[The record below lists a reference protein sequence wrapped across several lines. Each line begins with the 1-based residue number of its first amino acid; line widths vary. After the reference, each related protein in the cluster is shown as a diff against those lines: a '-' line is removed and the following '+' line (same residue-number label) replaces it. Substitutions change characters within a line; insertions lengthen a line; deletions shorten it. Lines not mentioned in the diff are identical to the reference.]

1 MDDIKNLL
9 MEMCKDIMDD
19 MAGDPGNSILGT
31 PPRVFYLDFSYG
43 EGEPGGD
50 PQETYRYENGSLE
63 KVKPGAGRKSDSE
76 VEMVMESHQS
86 YYSEGNFSIGID
98 KKNKYAYMSFQ
109 VGPLFGRGYRYK
121 IVTGENGNTL
131 GEEEELWI
139 S

>member
-9 MEMCKDIMDD
+9 MELCKDIMDD
-19 MAGDPGNSILGT
+19 MAGDPGHSLLGT

-43 EGEPGGD
+43 EGESGD

-63 KVKPGAGRKSDSE
+63 KVKPGAGRKTDSE
-76 VEMVMESHQS
+76 VERVMESRRS
-86 YYSEGNFSIGID
+86 YYSEGSFSIRID
-98 KKNKYAYMSFQ
+98 KKNKYAYMSF
-109 VGPLFGRGYRYK
+109 VAGPLFGRGYRYK
-121 IVTGENGNTL
+121 IVTTESGNTL